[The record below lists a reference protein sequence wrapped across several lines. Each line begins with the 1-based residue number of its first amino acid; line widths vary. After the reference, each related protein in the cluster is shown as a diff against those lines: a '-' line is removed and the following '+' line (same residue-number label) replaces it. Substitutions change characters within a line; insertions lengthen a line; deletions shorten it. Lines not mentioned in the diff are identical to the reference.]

1 MRISEYRPEL
11 DRRSDTVDALSGQ
24 YERLMSLMLCAF
36 SRGSQLVCSGVQRA
50 DRTFSMSLRCHLRL
64 NTQSSASP
72 ATSVSRMRRLAR
84 WDASEE
90 VEFLDVMADLSVH
103 AVTTDGVFQARRPRT
118 LVQVSV
124 SARPQR
130 AVSKR
135 GGAERPDLNWMTAAQ
150 SAHARIGES

>member
-1 MRISEYRPEL
+1 MQISECRPEL
-11 DRRSDTVDALSGQ
+11 DRRSDTVNALSGQ
-24 YERLMSLMLCAF
+24 YEQLMSLMLCAF
-36 SRGSQLVCSGVQRA
+36 SRESQLVCSGVQRA

-72 ATSVSRMRRLAR
+72 TTSVSRMRRLAG

-90 VEFLDVMADLSVH
+90 VEFLDVMADQSVH
-103 AVTTDGVFQARRPRT
+103 AVTTDGVFQARHPRT
-118 LVQVSV
+118 LVEVSV

-130 AVSKR
+130 AVPIR

-150 SAHARIGES
+150 SAHARIAES

>member
-1 MRISEYRPEL
+1 MRISEDRPKL
-11 DRRSDTVDALSGQ
+11 DRRSNTVDALSGQ
-24 YERLMSLMLCAF
+24 YEQLMSLMLCAF
-36 SRGSQLVCSGVQRA
+36 SRENQLDCSGLQGA
-50 DRTFSMSLRCHLRL
+50 DRTLSMSLRCQSRL

-72 ATSVSRMRRLAR
+72 TTSVSRMWRLAC

-90 VEFLDVMADLSVH
+90 VEFSDVMAELSVH
-103 AVTTDGVFQARRPRT
+103 AVTTDGVFQARHPRT
-118 LVQVSV
+118 LVQVSE

-150 SAHARIGES
+150 SARARIAES